1 MWEVEDFSR
10 SQPAYVYPTPDSAA
24 ELNPGVVVYSRDFT
38 RLAHIGDAGLRILD
52 LHNSSLPPVTP
63 SGAEGRVGSVAFSPD
78 NMHLAGIVASN
89 LLMWDLRNP
98 SEPPRSLGRF
108 SVFAFSPDSLRIAAR
123 DASNVIHIWNLR
135 KPDAPPTL
143 LQGHKET
150 NIPSLT
156 FSPDNRW
163 LVFSA
168 GTVTQVWDLNRPGN
182 PLVQFSVPN
191 PLRFVTTSADG
202 TRIAGLDQRNGRV
215 AVWDIRHPDAP
226 LAVFQPQF
234 GGVLTLSFSS
244 DGSRL
249 AAGMGPGIE
258 MWDLRNPS
266 APAVVLQAPN
276 AMKLRGVL
284 NFGAL
289 SFSSDGK
296 RLTTGSRNGSVV
308 VWRISSGASDY
319 LCERVWR
326 NLSIDEWSQYLGEGI
341 PYERTCPNLPSGVGA
356 PGATN

>member
-1 MWEVEDFSR
+1 
-10 SQPAYVYPTPDSAA
+10 
-24 ELNPGVVVYSRDFT
+24 
-38 RLAHIGDAGLRILD
+38 
-52 LHNSSLPPVTP
+52 
-63 SGAEGRVGSVAFSPD
+63 
-78 NMHLAGIVASN
+78 
-89 LLMWDLRNP
+89 
-98 SEPPRSLGRF
+98 
-108 SVFAFSPDSLRIAAR
+108 
-123 DASNVIHIWNLR
+123 
-135 KPDAPPTL
+135 
-143 LQGHKET
+143 
-150 NIPSLT
+150 
-156 FSPDNRW
+156 
-163 LVFSA
+163 
-168 GTVTQVWDLNRPGN
+168 
-182 PLVQFSVPN
+182 
-191 PLRFVTTSADG
+191 
-202 TRIAGLDQRNGRV
+202 
-215 AVWDIRHPDAP
+215 
-226 LAVFQPQF
+226 
-234 GGVLTLSFSS
+234 
-244 DGSRL
+244 
-249 AAGMGPGIE
+249 MGPGIE